1 MQVSPSATRWTSG
14 GASPHA
20 PPSLAARGFTRRRQ
34 QKQEVGQARLLSFFL
49 SSPAV
54 KTTVTCKT
62 KQTPQTV
69 GFILFFSFLFCF
81 PFWSVSSFLAADPA
95 MAGFG
100 GRSWAVLAVV
110 LWAMLREKTLL
121 PDETEGRPR
130 GRQRGGTAAGF
141 GLRRRGGAAGLVL
154 SAEEKNKSK
163 EGGAPLLFSFGRVEK
178 IRG

>member
-1 MQVSPSATRWTSG
+1 MTCG
-14 GASPHA
+14 
-20 PPSLAARGFTRRRQ
+20 TRR
-34 QKQEVGQARLLSFFL
+34 ETHTTVDFIFYFLLFHLCFL
-49 SSPAV
+49 SS
-54 KTTVTCKT
+54 
-62 KQTPQTV
+62 
-69 GFILFFSFLFCF
+69 
-81 PFWSVSSFLAADPA
+81 FWFVSSLLVVDPA